1 MDLTEA
7 TRALQQ
13 ARELPRLLARERR
26 DWRVLFAVLAILVGV
41 CGYALILV
49 LA

>member
-13 ARELPRLLARERR
+13 ARELPQLLARERR
-26 DWRVLFAVLAILVGV
+26 DWLALYAVLAVLVGA